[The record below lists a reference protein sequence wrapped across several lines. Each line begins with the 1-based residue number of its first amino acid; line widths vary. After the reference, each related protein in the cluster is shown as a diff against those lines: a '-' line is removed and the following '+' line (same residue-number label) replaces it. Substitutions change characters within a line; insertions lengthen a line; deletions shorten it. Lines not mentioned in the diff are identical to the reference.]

1 MSIINMKSLKKLK
14 KSNISMVNLSWT
26 FSNTQSTRVFNHE
39 KEEGCLPPQITFD
52 RKKKP
57 KLIK

>member
-1 MSIINMKSLKKLK
+1 MSIINMKSLKILK

-52 RKKKP
+52 GKKT
-57 KLIK
+57 

>member
-1 MSIINMKSLKKLK
+1 MSIINMKSLKNLK

-39 KEEGCLPPQITFD
+39 KEEGCLPPKSHLTE
-52 RKKKP
+52 KN
-57 KLIK
+57 LNW